1 MPRSDG
7 STLRQDLIQL
17 QKMTGKASK
26 ELAPALIPYNCVNV
40 YNSFLKLRRSSRG
53 NPITYTEIK
62 AYLDVTGDRLSPGE
76 TQAILLWDMVNINKV
91 YELRKKQE
99 LTNIEGQ

>member
-26 ELAPALIPYNCVNV
+26 ELAPAIIPFNCMNA
-40 YNSFLKLRRSSRG
+40 YNSFLKLRRASLG
-53 NPITYTEIK
+53 DPITYTEIK
-62 AYLDVTGDRLSPGE
+62 AYLEVTGAVLTSTE
-76 TQAILLWDMVNINKV
+76 IHAILVWDITNINKV
-91 YELRKKQE
+91 SELRQKQQQTS
-99 LTNIEGQ
+99 LEGQ